1 MISLSM
7 SVPKSALASLTIFLA
22 LGCVPLRLTTH
33 AYQEQRVNPS
43 PNRSL
48 SLELAPNQGASLQP
62 PPQTFAVIL
71 ALEADS
77 LDAIHPILLRT
88 EFRGISDTSVRVVVS
103 APAIARLRTSGRSM
117 SMSMMHLAVP
127 LTYQEYRVTT
137 VLEWDRNGR
146 RDTLTTEWR
155 QRPSPTRRWFVWPW
169 QMFTDG

>member
-1 MISLSM
+1 MISPST
-7 SVPKSALASLTIFLA
+7 SAPRSALASLMIFLA

-33 AYQEQRVNPS
+33 AYQEQRVNASPS
-43 PNRSL
+43 RSL
-48 SLELAPNQGASLQP
+48 SLEIVPNQGASLQP

-71 ALEADS
+71 ALESDS
-77 LDAIHPILLRT
+77 LDAVQPILLRS

-103 APAIARLRTSGRSM
+103 APAVARLRTSGRSM
-117 SMSMMHLAVP
+117 SMMHLSVP

-137 VLEWDRNGR
+137 VLEWNRNGR

-155 QRPSPTRRWFVWPW
+155 QSPSPKRRWFVWPW